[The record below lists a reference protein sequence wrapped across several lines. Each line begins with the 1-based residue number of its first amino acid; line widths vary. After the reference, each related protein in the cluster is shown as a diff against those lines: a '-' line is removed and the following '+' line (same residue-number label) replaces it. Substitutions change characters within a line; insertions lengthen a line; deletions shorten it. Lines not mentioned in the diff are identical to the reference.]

1 MTEINRI
8 LAALD
13 SAAGQPATLATLVRV
28 EGSSYRRPGARLLV
42 LPEGKRIGSI
52 SGGCL
57 DEDVLERADRVLR
70 TGEAELATYNTAEEN
85 DLLWGVG
92 TGCDGTVSILLEYI
106 PAERPLWLTEL
117 RANQRARRETMIQV
131 RYGGHD
137 SRGTQ
142 LSARGAT
149 VEPDVFQETV
159 LASPA
164 LLICGAGDDAQPL
177 VRMAKETGWH
187 VTVADTRPAYA
198 NAQRFPDA
206 DRILSGAIDE
216 TMAQLKI
223 DSRTFAVV
231 MTHRFEDDWKFLG
244 ALLSTDIRHVGQLG
258 ARKRTERLLE
268 RLDAQGF
275 GRIRTKLARLYA
287 PVGLDLGGS
296 SPETVALAILAEMQ
310 ARLSGRMGGNLRD
323 RVGPIHD

>member
-1 MTEINRI
+1 M
-8 LAALD
+8 D

-244 ALLSTDIRHVGQLG
+244 ALLS
-258 ARKRTERLLE
+258 
-268 RLDAQGF
+268 
-275 GRIRTKLARLYA
+275 
-287 PVGLDLGGS
+287 
-296 SPETVALAILAEMQ
+296 
-310 ARLSGRMGGNLRD
+310 
-323 RVGPIHD
+323 